1 MAALAEIVVKWGG
14 DEYKI
19 IGLKEDQ
26 TVKELKLE
34 IQKQTGV
41 LPERQKLLG
50 LKYKGEEIAFEICF
64 FFFSRADLI

>member
-34 IQKQTGV
+34 IKKQTGV

-50 LKYKGEEIAFEICF
+50 LKYKGEEIAFETCY
-64 FFFSRADLI
+64 FFSLGRT

>member
-34 IQKQTGV
+34 IKKQTGV
-41 LPERQKLLG
+41 LPERQKILG
-50 LKYKGEEIAFEICF
+50 LKFKGEEIASETCF
-64 FFFSRADLI
+64 L